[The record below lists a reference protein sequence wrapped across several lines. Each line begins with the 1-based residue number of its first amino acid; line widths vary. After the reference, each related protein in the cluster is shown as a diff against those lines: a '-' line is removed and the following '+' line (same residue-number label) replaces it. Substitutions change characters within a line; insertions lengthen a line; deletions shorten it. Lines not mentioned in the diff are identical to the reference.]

1 MADPDPKTIDIEKQR
16 WTLDSRLLAGLI
28 CAVVLATWWIRDGT
42 EEVGRRI
49 SRIELSV
56 ERLTDTVS
64 RQGALAEAALLR
76 RESMAWLQTF
86 RASNPTIVV
95 PDLPPR

>member
-1 MADPDPKTIDIEKQR
+1 MAEREPKPIDVERQR
-16 WTLDSRLLAGLI
+16 WTLDSRLLAGLV
-28 CAVVLATWWIRDGT
+28 CSVVVATWWIRDGT

-49 SRIELSV
+49 GRVELSL

-64 RQGALAEAALLR
+64 RQGTLAEAALLR
-76 RESMAWLQTF
+76 RESMAWLATF
-86 RASNPTIVV
+86 KAANPTLVV

>member
-1 MADPDPKTIDIEKQR
+1 MADKPIDIERQK
-16 WTLDSRLLAGLI
+16 WSLDSRLL
-28 CAVVLATWWIRDGT
+28 VVLACTVVGATWWIRDGT

-49 SRIELSV
+49 GRIELSV
-56 ERLTDTVS
+56 ERLTDTV
-64 RQGALAEAALLR
+64 RAQGALAEAALLR

-86 RASNPTIVV
+86 KASNPTIVV